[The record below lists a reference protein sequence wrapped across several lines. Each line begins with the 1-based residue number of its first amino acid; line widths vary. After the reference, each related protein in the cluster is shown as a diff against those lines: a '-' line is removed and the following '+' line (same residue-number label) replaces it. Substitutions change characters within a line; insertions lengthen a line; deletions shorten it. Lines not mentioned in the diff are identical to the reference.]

1 MTNRLLTMGCS
12 FSCNSHPEVLQNIIS
27 DIEVH
32 NWSRHSCG
40 NEHIMRSVIFACH
53 QHYQEFKTY
62 DNLYVV
68 VQWSGLHRVEKL
80 VTKKETIEFDDYL
93 ENAEVTPIVNWHNDW
108 DNGKKRE
115 SGWLFGTGWFHLPI
129 WKKWFQTIET
139 DELAFIRTMECI
151 LTLQHFFKSNNI
163 NYKMIKMEN
172 IFNDYSVDYYKG
184 ATISEPDSQDSGVLW
199 NHLSGKKIQE
209 REWAS
214 YTAGLNGTISKN
226 TPLFKDKFPNAT
238 HLWDM
243 VDWSKW
249 FLYENDL
256 IENGGIAEWCL
267 FEGNEPWCDED
278 DVQHPSMENREL
290 FTRKILLNDIRKWN
304 EFRK

>member
-1 MTNRLLTMGCS
+1 MVNRLLTMGCS
-12 FSCNSHPEVLQNIIS
+12 FSCNSYPEILQNIMG

-40 NEHIMRSVIFACH
+40 NEHIMRSVIFGCQ
-53 QHYQEFKTY
+53 QHYQQYKTY
-62 DNLYVV
+62 DNLYVI

-93 ENAEVTPIVNWHNDW
+93 ENAEVTPIVNWDDDW
-108 DNGKKRE
+108 ESGKKRE

-172 IFNDYSVDYYKG
+172 IFNDYSVDYLKG

-199 NHLSGKKIQE
+199 NHLS
-209 REWAS
+209 
-214 YTAGLNGTISKN
+214 TLDTIKNVSKN
-226 TPLFKDKFPNAT
+226 TPLLD
-238 HLWDM
+238 
-243 VDWSKW
+243 
-249 FLYENDL
+249 
-256 IENGGIAEWCL
+256 
-267 FEGNEPWCDED
+267 
-278 DVQHPSMENREL
+278 
-290 FTRKILLNDIRKWN
+290 RKSVV
-304 EFRK
+304 

>member
-1 MTNRLLTMGCS
+1 MVNRLLTMGCS
-12 FSCNSHPEVLQNIIS
+12 FSCNSHPEILQNIMD
-27 DIEVH
+27 DIEVD

-40 NEHIMRSVIFACH
+40 NEHIMRSVIFACYK
-53 QHYQEFKTY
+53 HYQEYKTY
-62 DNLYVV
+62 DNLYVI

-80 VTKKETIEFDDYL
+80 VTKKETIEFNDYVK
-93 ENAEVTPIVNWHNDW
+93 NAEVTPIVNWRDW
-108 DNGKKRE
+108 DNEIKE

-139 DELAFIRTMECI
+139 DEFAFIRTMESI
-151 LTLQHFFKSNNI
+151 LTLQHFFKSKNI
-163 NYKMIKMEN
+163 ENKMILMEN

-199 NHLSGKKIQE
+199 NHLSKVD
-209 REWAS
+209 S
-214 YTAGLNGTISKN
+214 VDNVSKN

-267 FEGNEPWCDED
+267 FEGNEPWSTED

>member
-1 MTNRLLTMGCS
+1 MVNRLLTMGCS
-12 FSCNSHPEVLQNIIS
+12 FSCNSYPEVLQNIMG
-27 DIEVH
+27 DMEVH

-40 NEHIMRSVIFACH
+40 NEHIMRSVIFGCH
-53 QHYQEFKTY
+53 QHYQQYKTY
-62 DNLYVV
+62 DNLYVI

-93 ENAEVTPIVNWHNDW
+93 ENAEVTPIVNWDDDW
-108 DNGKKRE
+108 DSGKKRE

-172 IFNDYSVDYYKG
+172 IFNDYSVDYLKG

-199 NHLSGKKIQE
+199 NHLS
-209 REWAS
+209 
-214 YTAGLNGTISKN
+214 TLDTIKNVSKN
-226 TPLFKDKFPNAT
+226 TPLLKDKFPNAT

-243 VDWSKW
+243 IDWSNW

-256 IENGGIAEWCL
+256 VENGGISEWTL
-267 FEGNEPWCDED
+267 FEGSRPWSTED

-290 FTRKILLNDIRKWN
+290 FTRKVLLEDIEKW
-304 EFRK
+304 K

>member
-1 MTNRLLTMGCS
+1 MVNRLLTMGCS
-12 FSCNSHPEVLQNIIS
+12 FSCNSYPEILQNIMG
-27 DIEVH
+27 DMEVH

-40 NEHIMRSVIFACH
+40 NEHIMRSVIFGCQ
-53 QHYQEFKTY
+53 QHYQQYKTY
-62 DNLYVV
+62 DNLYVI

-93 ENAEVTPIVNWHNDW
+93 ENAEVTPIVNWDDDW
-108 DNGKKRE
+108 ESGKKRE

-172 IFNDYSVDYYKG
+172 IFNDYSVDYLKG

-199 NHLSGKKIQE
+199 NHLS
-209 REWAS
+209 
-214 YTAGLNGTISKN
+214 TLDTIKNVSKN
-226 TPLFKDKFPNAT
+226 TPLLKDKFPNAT

-243 VDWSKW
+243 IDWSKW
-249 FLYENDL
+249 FLYKNDL
-256 IENGGIAEWCL
+256 VENGGISEWTL
-267 FEGNEPWCDED
+267 FEGSRPWSTED

-290 FTRKILLNDIRKWN
+290 FTRKVLLEDIEKW
-304 EFRK
+304 K

>member
-1 MTNRLLTMGCS
+1 MGCS
-12 FSCNSHPEVLQNIIS
+12 FSCNSHPEVLQNIL
-27 DIEVH
+27 DDVEVH
-32 NWSRHSCG
+32 NCSRHSCG
-40 NEHIMRSVIFACH
+40 NEHIMRSVIFGCH

-80 VTKKETIEFDDYL
+80 VTKKETIEFDDYI
-93 ENAEVTPIVNWHNDW
+93 ENAEVTPIVNWNDDW
-108 DNGKKRE
+108 DNNIKKE

-139 DELAFIRTMECI
+139 DEFAFIRTMECI

-163 NYKMIKMEN
+163 NHKMIKMEN

-199 NHLSGKKIQE
+199 NHLSTLDTIENVSK
-209 REWAS
+209 
-214 YTAGLNGTISKN
+214 GT
-226 TPLFKDKFPNAT
+226 TLFKDKFPNAT

-243 VDWSKW
+243 IDWSNW

-256 IENGGIAEWCL
+256 VENGGISEWTL
-267 FEGNEPWCDED
+267 FEGSKPWSTED

-290 FTRKILLNDIRKWN
+290 FTRKILLDDIRKWN